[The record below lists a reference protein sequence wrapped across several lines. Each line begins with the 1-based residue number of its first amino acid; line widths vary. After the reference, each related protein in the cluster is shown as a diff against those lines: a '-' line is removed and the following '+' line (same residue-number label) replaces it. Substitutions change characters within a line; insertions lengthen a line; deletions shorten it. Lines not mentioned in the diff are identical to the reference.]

1 MAEKKGFGTTMGGGS
16 GKFRTTCWSM
26 VLHAADPNS
35 PKHAAHLEELIERYW
50 KPVYVTIRLGWHKT
64 NDDAKDHTQA
74 FFAYI
79 IERQDLARIDPDRG
93 SFRSYLRTAL
103 ENFLRMERRAQKA
116 EKRGG
121 KVQVFSFDV
130 EEVDLSRFA
139 PSDKE
144 SPEKYFDRTWAKC
157 VLSDGLKTLGEELR
171 AQGKE
176 NTYEIFHAYYVAPGE
191 QQTRTASQDANQSLR
206 PTCAQL
212 ATQFDM
218 TEANLKNHLTLAR
231 NRLRQVLQAAVE
243 DYVDSPDEVEN
254 EIRFLLQS

>member
-1 MAEKKGFGTTMGGGS
+1 MFQ
-16 GKFRTTCWSM
+16 
-26 VLHAADPNS
+26 
-35 PKHAAHLEELIERYW
+35 I
-50 KPVYVTIRLGWHKT
+50 
-64 NDDAKDHTQA
+64 
-74 FFAYI
+74 
-79 IERQDLARIDPDRG
+79 
-93 SFRSYLRTAL
+93 
-103 ENFLRMERRAQKA
+103 
-116 EKRGG
+116 
-121 KVQVFSFDV
+121 FSFDV

-144 SPEKYFDRTWAKC
+144 SPEKYFDRAWAKC
-157 VLSDGLKTLGEELR
+157 VLSDGLKQLGEELR

-191 QQTRTASQDANQSLR
+191 QQTRTASRDANQSLR

-212 ATQFDM
+212 ATKFEM

-243 DYVDSPDEVEN
+243 GYVDSPDEVEN